1 MKARTGVGLAPRSR
15 LGRAAR
21 GRGRPDGRSRRLLGL
36 GRAHAMARL
45 LVLAPPRLDPREVAL
60 VHVAPLLVSGGG
72 KGSGLPR
79 RKLQHPHPR
88 HATLRS
94 QHPTVANEGEVSGTA
109 GDEAKRRGHARSFL
123 PSSALVASPTSQR
136 PHHTRYGTNHP
147 APHRC
152 GQASGP
158 RRCVRRVSRL
168 QQQSERAMPPAG
180 AGTGGSASA
189 GAGTARGRRRSQEM
203 PTQRRVAS
211 SRRADENAKRMV
223 GEQPEVGDEER

>member
-136 PHHTRYGTNHP
+136 PPPHPIRDQPPGT
-147 APHRC
+147 APVRPGH
-152 GQASGP
+152 ASGP

-180 AGTGGSASA
+180 AGTGGFSFSRCGDGARAAAESGDANSAP
-189 GAGTARGRRRSQEM
+189 RRLE
-203 PTQRRVAS
+203 
-211 SRRADENAKRMV
+211 
-223 GEQPEVGDEER
+223 